1 MRAVLGV
8 LLLGLLGPLSLA
20 HADVIVDGTV
30 STTDQ
35 GATPCSSSGAA
46 PGSLGLAC
54 LSAVAGTSASASV
67 QGAGGAFAGSI
78 GAHTDVIGPPFTEP
92 GMSHGFMQ
100 LDLNGNYVLTGG
112 TGTTTIEFT
121 ITTPV
126 PNTTSQSCSF
136 SFNGVAAPG
145 CDPVFD
151 SFSETVQYGV
161 PFSIAMDLQISA
173 SSLNGEP
180 SDGTISYD
188 FNQPGLQA
196 TPEPSS
202 VMLLLPGLVGVF
214 CAARLRRPQSGTR

>member
-1 MRAVLGV
+1 MRALSGV
-8 LLLGLLGPLSLA
+8 LLLGFLGPLSLA
-20 HADVIVDGTV
+20 QADVIVNGSV

-35 GATPCSSSGAA
+35 GATPCSNSGAA

-54 LSAVAGTSASASV
+54 LSSVSGTSASASV
-67 QGAGGAFAGSI
+67 QGTGSAFAGSI

-92 GMSHGFMQ
+92 GMSQGSMQ

-112 TGTTTIEFT
+112 TGMTTIEFT

-126 PNTTSQSCSF
+126 PFTTSQSCSF
-136 SFNGVAAPG
+136 AFNGVAAPT
-145 CDPVFD
+145 CDPIFD
-151 SFSETVQYGV
+151 NFSETVEYGV
-161 PFSIAMDLQISA
+161 PFSIAMDLEISA

-180 SDGTISYD
+180 SDGTITYD

-202 VMLLLPGLVGVF
+202 VMLLMPGLVGVLF
-214 CAARLRRPQSGTR
+214 AARSRVRIS